1 MAEMKKRHA
10 RARDQIN
17 QFERELEEHGM
28 QINNIT
34 MSAAIDGGSD
44 EYALYGI
51 VQDSQKLA
59 ENKPSIT

>member
-1 MAEMKKRHA
+1 
-10 RARDQIN
+10 
-17 QFERELEEHGM
+17 
-28 QINNIT
+28 

-59 ENKPSIT
+59 ENKPSITQRIVKLLTQSQKDSLSNGHS